1 MALDEGCEMYL
12 TGTKINN
19 LKSFGTIDNYL
30 KIDRRITA
38 IIGVNESG
46 KSNILELLGNID
58 FTKSFWQL
66 KTYSIWMFSVPLL
79 LIL

>member
-1 MALDEGCEMYL
+1 MYL
-12 TGTKINN
+12 TGTKIKN
-19 LKSFGTIDNYL
+19 LKSFGTVDNYL

-58 FTKSFWQL
+58 FTKPFWQW

>member
-1 MALDEGCEMYL
+1 MYL

-19 LKSFGTIDNYL
+19 LKSFGTVDNYL

-46 KSNILELLGNID
+46 KSNILGLLGNID
-58 FTKSFWQL
+58 FTKPFWQW